1 MKGLLDGAEQ
11 NTPQKTVRC
20 LACQP
25 TKLVADPYR
34 KSFYLV
40 KKPMAIV
47 QRGSGQP
54 GSNLLRSASML
65 LAFYSQVKIHDSR
78 KVTSD

>member
-11 NTPQKTVRC
+11 DTPQKTVRC

-40 KKPMAIV
+40 KKPMLIV
-47 QRGSGQP
+47 QRSAGQ
-54 GSNLLRSASML
+54 
-65 LAFYSQVKIHDSR
+65 
-78 KVTSD
+78 